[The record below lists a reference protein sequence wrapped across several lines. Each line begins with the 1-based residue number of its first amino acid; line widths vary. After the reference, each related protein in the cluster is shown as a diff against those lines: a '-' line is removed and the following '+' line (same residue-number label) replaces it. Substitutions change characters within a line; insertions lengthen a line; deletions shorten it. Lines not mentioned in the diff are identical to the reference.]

1 MENQKWEEV
10 DMGEQLEKDFAKESA
25 EKSKRGEV
33 KVTILKEKKT
43 KETKGWLVIGK
54 FEMDMLNKAFKKNK
68 RIGSRTAICLITAY
82 DSDWGFKNSDLD
94 GIHFH
99 LDSAR

>member
-10 DMGEQLEKDFAKESA
+10 DMGEQLEKDFAKDSA
-25 EKSKRGEV
+25 EKSKKGKI
-33 KVTILKEKKT
+33 KVTILKEKKV
-43 KETKGWLVIGK
+43 TKGWLLIGK

-68 RIGSRTAICLITAY
+68 RIGSRTAICY
-82 DSDWGFKNSDLD
+82 VSDWGMEKTDED
-94 GIHFH
+94 GIHLH